1 MQSKEKKKIILAVI
15 NDLLTDQRVHKMA
28 LTLAQCGWKVALVGR
43 LKKDSTQLPPRPYP
57 TYRLNLFFEK
67 GKLFYLEFT
76 VRLFFFLLFRKFDI
90 VTANDLDTLL
100 PCYLAAQIKRKE
112 LIYDTHE
119 YFTEVP
125 ELVKKSFE
133 KSIWLTLEK
142 WLFPKVK
149 KIITVNEKIA
159 SEYSRKYNKNITVI
173 KNMPF
178 LQKVT
183 PDISQKIKK
192 KILLYQGAVNLGRG
206 VDLMLQTITLL
217 PEFKLWIIGK
227 GDIYEDMKELA
238 RQIGALNQ
246 VVFWGNLPFE
256 QLPQYTQMAF
266 LGFSLEE
273 NIGLNYRYATPN
285 KIYDYIQSRTPVIV
299 SDLPEMK
306 RIVAVYKVGRVLT
319 ERTPKALASLILE
332 LYQAPSRYYQLI
344 ENTNVAAEILCW
356 EKQENILK
364 QLYQD

>member
-1 MQSKEKKKIILAVI
+1 MQSPPKKIILAVI

-28 LTLAQCGWKVALVGR
+28 LTLTQSGWDVTLVGR
-43 LKKDSTQLPPRPYP
+43 LKKDSTELPPRPYR
-57 TYRLNLFFEK
+57 TYRLSLFFEK

-76 VRLFFFLLFRKFDI
+76 VRLFFFLLSQKSDI
-90 VTANDLDTLL
+90 ITANDLDTLL
-100 PCYLAAQIKRKE
+100 PCYLVSKIKRNE

-125 ELVKKSFE
+125 ELVKKPFE
-133 KSIWLTLEK
+133 KNIWLTLEK

-159 SEYSRKYNKNITVI
+159 SQYNEKYNKNITII

-178 LQKVT
+178 SQKINTNVNE
-183 PDISQKIKK
+183 KIKK
-192 KILLYQGAVNLGRG
+192 KILLYQGAINLGRG

-227 GDIYEDMKELA
+227 GDIYEDMRKLA
-238 RQIGALNQ
+238 HEIGALNQ

-285 KIYDYIQSRTPVIV
+285 KVYDYIQNRTPIIV

-306 RIVAVYKVGRVLT
+306 HIVSTYKVGRVLM

-332 LYQAPSRYYQLI
+332 LYQTPNQYYELI

-356 EKQENILK
+356 EKQEHILK
-364 QLYQD
+364 QLYQS